1 MYSKEEDGETPIIP
15 EPETKPSLLNRITR
29 KLKFW
34 NSCISNGVK
43 ILKDNRTN
51 IRNIG
56 IFAGSIFVFRT
67 IYIKASPLRQRIT
80 K

>member
-1 MYSKEEDGETPIIP
+1 MFSGDEETPIIP
-15 EPETKPSLLNRITR
+15 ESETKPSFLGRITR
-29 KLKFW
+29 RLKIW

-43 ILKDNRTN
+43 ILKENRTN

-56 IFAGSIFVFRT
+56 IFAGSIFVFRA